1 MPTYPKYHPPID
13 WPYAV
18 QPQGRVYRVLPS
30 PAQRIGKKEARL
42 WGATVQSV
50 PYAYEDPY
58 LTSVQDTQY
67 TVDSSMMHRYPY
79 IRQGEDHQSANV
91 V

>member
-42 WGATVQSV
+42 WEQLFKVSLMLMKIHILHLFKTHNILLIQV
-50 PYAYEDPY
+50 
-58 LTSVQDTQY
+58 
-67 TVDSSMMHRYPY
+67 
-79 IRQGEDHQSANV
+79 
-91 V
+91 